1 LRLQS
6 QVSTSESYTPPES
19 HAPLVAL
26 AKTLVGS
33 DSLIVSGFRDNV
45 RLEVPPAASLEVLR
59 KLRSH
64 AGLDLL
70 VDLSAADYLN
80 YPNAVHRYGIW
91 YVLESVETGVRLVVK
106 TWADDP
112 DPRVDSVFDVWRGAD
127 WMEREVFDLF
137 GIVFEGHP
145 DLRRILM
152 PDEFTSHPLRKD
164 YPLRGDGER
173 HNFHALSREES

>member
-1 LRLQS
+1 
-6 QVSTSESYTPPES
+6 VSNTRSISVPET
-19 HAPLVAL
+19 HAS
-26 AKTLVGS
+26 LVGLARS
-33 DSLIVSGFRDNV
+33 IAGEDGVSVSVFRDNV
-45 RLEVPPAASLEVLR
+45 RLEVAPEKTLEILR
-59 KLRSH
+59 KFRSVG
-64 AGLDLL
+64 GLDLL

-80 YPNAVHRYGIW
+80 YPSSAHRYGVW
-91 YVLESVETGVRLVVK
+91 YVLESISTNLRVVVK

-112 DPRVDSVFDVWRGAD
+112 EPRLDSVFDVWRGAD
-127 WMEREVFDLF
+127 WMEREVFDMF

-152 PDEFTSHPLRKD
+152 PDEFTSYPLRKD

>member
-1 LRLQS
+1 M
-6 QVSTSESYTPPES
+6 STITTSATVPES
-19 HAPLVAL
+19 HAALVAL
-26 AKTLVGS
+26 ARSIAGDDAVKLSV
-33 DSLIVSGFRDNV
+33 FRDNV
-45 RLEVPPAASLEVLR
+45 RLEVPPDKSLEILR
-59 KLRSH
+59 RFRS
-64 AGLDLL
+64 AGGLDLL

-80 YPNAVHRYGIW
+80 YPSAAHRFGVW
-91 YVLESVETGVRLVVK
+91 YVLESVQTHLRVVVK

-112 DPRVDSVFDVWRGAD
+112 EPRLDSVFDVWRGAD
-127 WMEREVFDLF
+127 WMEREVFDMF

-152 PDEFTSHPLRKD
+152 PDEFTSYPLRKD